1 MTDVTGKPLKFVKG
15 GARQGLLPLLAT
27 ACLDMPA
34 TVVVSSILINLLAL
48 FMPLAIM
55 QVYDRIIPR
64 QAVETLTVLVIVVA
78 LTVTA
83 EAIFRIARNHVVS
96 WSATTLA
103 WRTHHEVLK
112 RVMAAPSSL
121 LETESA
127 SRNLDRIQALTA
139 YAEWHGSPSR
149 LVLADLPFVAL
160 YVGLM
165 IIVGGQLAAIPLILF
180 LILAVAAHQRSAGLR
195 KTNENRAL
203 EDMKTRDFLIE
214 AINGLPTIKASAM
227 ESQMQ
232 RRFERLQE
240 TLAGYSFTSIR
251 LAEETQA
258 FGNLLSGLTQMM
270 TVTVGAVFVI
280 DGTLS
285 IGALACCVML
295 AGRAVQPLLRCVAV
309 WNELQSVI
317 VGVEKAGPLLKLP
330 PVQEGSHPAWTKGP
344 MDIRF
349 AGVSFHHGQDS
360 RKILDNVSITV
371 PAGSILAITGRDGV
385 GKSTFA
391 DLICGYLP
399 DYSGDIRVGGF
410 DPRSDGATLK
420 QYLAIVRPGAS
431 MMRGTIMDNLIMFRK
446 GDEVEL
452 AIHAARLIGLD
463 AQISKLPLG
472 YQTVMSEGPSA
483 ELPAGLVQRIAIAR
497 AIARRPAVL
506 ILDEANGALDMSSDQ
521 LLTSGLRRLKG
532 FTTTVII
539 TNRPSFAAIA
549 DQIWRLE
556 AGKLELVPPVQ
567 TAPAAPL
574 STQAMP

>member
-1 MTDVTGKPLKFVKG
+1 MTDVTGKPHRFVKG
-15 GARQGLLPLLAT
+15 GARQGLISLLAT

-34 TVVVSSILINLLAL
+34 MVVVSSILINLLAL

-78 LTVTA
+78 LTVVA

-96 WSATTLA
+96 WNATTLA
-103 WRTHHEVLK
+103 WQTHHEVLK

-121 LETESA
+121 METESA
-127 SRNLDRIQALTA
+127 SRNLDRIQALTT

-180 LILAVAAHQRSAGLR
+180 LILGVAAHQRSANLR
-195 KTNENRAL
+195 KTNENRAM

-240 TLAGYSFTSIR
+240 TLAAHSFTSIR

-258 FGNLLSGLTQMM
+258 FGNLLSGLTQMV
-270 TVTVGAVFVI
+270 TVTVGAIFVI
-280 DGTLS
+280 NGTLS
-285 IGALACCVML
+285 IGALVACVML
-295 AGRAVQPLLRCVAV
+295 AGRAVQPLLRCVGV

-317 VGVEKAGPLLKLP
+317 VGLEKAGPLLKLP
-330 PVQEGSHPAWTKGP
+330 PVQEGSHSAWTKGP

-349 AGVSFHHGQDS
+349 AGVSFHHSQDS
-360 RKILDNVSITV
+360 RKILDSVSITV
-371 PAGSILAITGRDGV
+371 PAGGILAITGRDGV

-399 DYSGDIRVGGF
+399 NYSGEIRVGGF
-410 DPRSDGATLK
+410 DPRKDGAALK

-446 GDEVEL
+446 GDEIEL

-483 ELPAGLVQRIAIAR
+483 ELPSGLVQRIAIAR
-497 AIARRPAVL
+497 AIARRPAVM

-521 LLTSGLRRLKG
+521 MLTSGLRKLKG
-532 FTTTVII
+532 FTTTIII
-539 TNRPSFAAIA
+539 TNRPSFAAVA
-549 DQIWRLE
+549 DETWRLE
-556 AGKLELVPPVQ
+556 AGKLVLVPPVLAQ
-567 TAPAAPL
+567 PAPPL

>member
-1 MTDVTGKPLKFVKG
+1 MTDVTDKPHKFVKG
-15 GARQGLLPLLAT
+15 GARQGLIPLLAT

-34 TVVVSSILINLLAL
+34 MVVVSSILINLLAL

-78 LTVTA
+78 LTIAA

-96 WSATTLA
+96 WSATILA

-127 SRNLDRIQALTA
+127 SRNLDRIQALTS

-165 IIVGGQLAAIPLILF
+165 IIVGGQLATIPLILF

-195 KTNENRAL
+195 KTNENRAM

-240 TLAGYSFTSIR
+240 TLAAHSFTSIR

-258 FGNLLSGLTQMM
+258 FGNLLSGLTQMV
-270 TVTVGAVFVI
+270 TVTVGAIFVI
-280 DGTLS
+280 NGTLS
-285 IGALACCVML
+285 IGALAACVML
-295 AGRAVQPLLRCVAV
+295 AGRAVQPLLRCVGV

-317 VGVEKAGPLLKLP
+317 VGLEKAGPLLKLP

-360 RKILDNVSITV
+360 RKILDRVSITV
-371 PAGSILAITGRDGV
+371 PAGGIIAITGRDGV

-399 DYSGDIRVGGF
+399 NYSGEIRVGGF
-410 DPRSDGATLK
+410 DPRIDGAALK

-446 GDEVEL
+446 GDEIEL
-452 AIHAARLIGLD
+452 AIHAAKLIGLD

-483 ELPAGLVQRIAIAR
+483 ELPSGLVQRIAIAR
-497 AIARRPAVL
+497 AIARRPAVM
-506 ILDEANGALDMSSDQ
+506 IFDEANGALDMSSDQ

-539 TNRPSFAAIA
+539 TNRPSFAAVA
-549 DQIWRLE
+549 DETWRLE
-556 AGKLELVPPVQ
+556 AGKLVLVPPVLAQ
-567 TAPAAPL
+567 PAPSL
-574 STQAMP
+574 STQAIP

>member
-1 MTDVTGKPLKFVKG
+1 
-15 GARQGLLPLLAT
+15 
-27 ACLDMPA
+27 MPA
-34 TVVVSSILINLLAL
+34 SVVVSSILINILSL

-64 QAVETLTVLVIVVA
+64 QAVETLTVLVIVIA
-78 LTVTA
+78 LTITV

-96 WSATTLA
+96 WSATILA

-112 RVMAAPSSL
+112 RVMAAPAAF

-180 LILAVAAHQRSAGLR
+180 SILAVAAHKRSTGVR
-195 KTNENRAL
+195 KTNLNRAI

-240 TLAGYSFTSIR
+240 TLATHSFTSIR

-280 DGTLS
+280 AGTLS

-295 AGRAVQPLLRCVAV
+295 AGRAVQPLLRCVSV

-317 VGVEKAGPLLKLP
+317 VGLEKSGPLLKLP
-330 PVQEGSHPAWTKGP
+330 RVPERSQPAWTKGP
-344 MDIRF
+344 MDIRL
-349 AGVSFHHGQDS
+349 AGVSFRHDQDS
-360 RKILDNVSITV
+360 RMILDRVSITV
-371 PAGSILAITGRDGV
+371 PAGSILAITGRDGM
-385 GKSTFA
+385 GKSTLA

-399 DYSGDIRVGGF
+399 NYSGEIRVGGF
-410 DPRSDGATLK
+410 DPRNDGTTLK

-446 GDEVEL
+446 GDEIEL
-452 AIHAARLIGLD
+452 ALHAARLIGLD

-483 ELPAGLVQRIAIAR
+483 ELPSGLVQRIAIAR
-497 AIARRPAVL
+497 AIARRPAVM

-521 LLTSGLRRLKG
+521 LLASGLRRLKG
-532 FTTTVII
+532 FTTTLII

-549 DQIWRLE
+549 DETWRLE
-556 AGKLELVPPVQ
+556 AGKLELVPPIL
-567 TAPAAPL
+567 TKADPMPA
-574 STQAMP
+574 TQGTP